1 MPVLLKQNSSVHA
14 YEVSFPTENSGYA
27 YDASFAKAKLLGGTT
42 VATYIK
48 SGLRAALRQPFATI
62 VLFLYQMGWGIL
74 LYKLVQGV
82 LVPLMHRYPGGE
94 QPKQALQLFLAEG
107 QFQLVKTDL
116 SHSYLWWLAAL
127 LVVRMLLTPILNSGV
142 YYSLTHSQQN
152 AGYRFF
158 RGIKEL
164 MLPFLIAYVVRISL
178 SLLPLIWLFPKAQ
191 KQFAHTTSYEQ
202 AALQLLPWLL
212 GMLVYGFLL
221 HLLFMYVQ
229 FAIAAKLGIL
239 STVITFVRSLLPI
252 IGLALILLL
261 ASGLLAG
268 VTVTAT
274 YIWAGLV
281 ALIIYQLFPLFHIF
295 IQMWAITSQYQ
306 LLSAK
311 MDS

>member
-1 MPVLLKQNSSVHA
+1 M
-14 YEVSFPTENSGYA
+14 
-27 YDASFAKAKLLGGTT
+27 
-42 VATYIK
+42 ATYIK
-48 SGLRAALRQPFATI
+48 SGFRAALRQPFATI

-94 QPKQALQLFLAEG
+94 QPRQALQLFLAEG

-127 LVVRMLLTPILNSGV
+127 LVVRMLLTPMLNSGV

-158 RGIKEL
+158 LGIKEL

-202 AALQLLPWLL
+202 AALQLLPWFL
-212 GMLVYGFLL
+212 GLLVYGFLL

-295 IQMWAITSQYQ
+295 FQMWAITSQYQ

-311 MDS
+311 MNG

>member
-1 MPVLLKQNSSVHA
+1 M
-14 YEVSFPTENSGYA
+14 
-27 YDASFAKAKLLGGTT
+27 
-42 VATYIK
+42 ATYIK
-48 SGLRAALRQPFATI
+48 SGFSAALRQPFATI
-62 VLFLYQMGWGIL
+62 TLFLYQMGWGIL

-127 LVVRMLLTPILNSGV
+127 LFVRMLLTPILNGGV

-164 MLPFLIAYVVRISL
+164 IFPFLIAYLIRIAL
-178 SLLPLIWLFPKAQ
+178 SLIPLIWLLPKAQ
-191 KQFAHTTSYEQ
+191 LQFSKSASFEQ
-202 AALQLLPWLL
+202 AALELLPWLVGL
-212 GMLVYGFLL
+212 LIYGFLL

-229 FAIAAKLGIL
+229 FAIAANLGIL
-239 STVITFVRSLLPI
+239 STVITFIRHSLPI
-252 IGLALILLL
+252 IGLAMILLL
-261 ASGLLAG
+261 SSGLLAG
-268 VTVTAT
+268 IIVTAT
-274 YIWAGLV
+274 YVWAGLV

-295 IQMWAITSQYQ
+295 MQMWAITSQYQ

-311 MDS
+311 MNG